1 MKEIC
6 YVLLCNLRQVTHI
19 TPLRM
24 VTFIDSKT
32 KYRKTLS
39 LVRFLALL
47 IEPYKDVLSI
57 NMFCLVFLKL
67 EFSFAVFFL
76 QSTKY
81 IPINF
86 VAYLFI
92 VLSNLK
98 SNRNNL
104 VKIVFIRVFLVD
116 CSICINIS
124 LIALKISKFFL
135 SESILINYNQ
145 VLGLLIFVFLF
156 RKQFFS

>member
-1 MKEIC
+1 MKEIY
-6 YVLLCNLRQVTHI
+6 YVLLCNLRQVIHI
-19 TPLRM
+19 TSLRM
-24 VTFIDSKT
+24 VTFIDSKA
-32 KYRKTLS
+32 KYRKTLP

-57 NMFCLVFLKL
+57 DMFCLVFLKL

-76 QSTKY
+76 QSAKY
-81 IPINF
+81 ISINF

-104 VKIVFIRVFLVD
+104 VKIVFIRVF
-116 CSICINIS
+116 
-124 LIALKISKFFL
+124 
-135 SESILINYNQ
+135 
-145 VLGLLIFVFLF
+145 
-156 RKQFFS
+156 

>member
-1 MKEIC
+1 MKEIY
-6 YVLLCNLRQVTHI
+6 YVLLCSLRQVIYI
-19 TPLRM
+19 TSLRM
-24 VTFIDSKT
+24 VTFIDSKI

-47 IEPYKDVLSI
+47 IEAYKDVLSI
-57 NMFCLVFLKL
+57 NMFCLVFLTL

-81 IPINF
+81 ISINF

-116 CSICINIS
+116 CPICLNIS
-124 LIALKISKFFL
+124 LIALKISKCFL
-135 SESILINYNQ
+135 SGSILIN
-145 VLGLLIFVFLF
+145 L
-156 RKQFFS
+156 